1 MFAGWQ
7 PAVQTMRFPHSNFF
21 ENVLM
26 AFDTLRQ
33 HKLRSFLTILG
44 VVIGTTTVIVIAA
57 FVSGI
62 DSRVS
67 KEIEAFGTNS
77 VYAFKFEPGFNFNP
91 SMEERTRKPL
101 REEDADAIRAE
112 CENCEFVS
120 PFMSPVDF
128 TAGPFTER
136 VNIRN
141 KEIEMTN
148 ATVQGAAADYFKMG
162 VSHLR
167 EGRFFTAEEES
178 RRAAV
183 AVIGIDIANTLF
195 PFSNAL
201 DQNVQIE
208 GRNYRV
214 IGVLQEREIFLV
226 GAEDPNN
233 ENKAVYLPFKTI
245 KQLYPANEDCFIM
258 ATAKPGRLNEAL
270 EEMRLIL
277 RKQRQVKSDQKD
289 NFGVQT
295 SDEIVKQFGAITS
308 GVFIL
313 MVAISSVGLLIGGI
327 GVMNVMLVS
336 VTERTKEIGIRKAIG
351 ARSLDIITQFLIE
364 AVTLTAFGGVIGI
377 LIGVG
382 LAFLIQLILPTY
394 IPLWAPVVG
403 FAVSVGIGLVFGLLP
418 AWKAARLDPIEALR
432 HE

>member
-1 MFAGWQ
+1 M
-7 PAVQTMRFPHSNFF
+7 PLPHSNFY

-77 VYAFKFEPGFNFNP
+77 VYAFKFDPGFNFNP

-101 REEDADAIRAE
+101 TEADADAIRNE
-112 CENCEFVS
+112 CASCDHVS

-148 ATVQGAAADYFKMG
+148 ATVQGAAADYFRMG

-201 DQNVQIE
+201 DQQIQIE

-226 GAEDPNN
+226 GSEDPNN

-258 ATAKPGRLNEAL
+258 VTAKPGRLNEAL

-277 RKQRQVKSDQKD
+277 RRQRQVPAGQPD

-308 GVFIL
+308 GIFML

-336 VTERTKEIGIRKAIG
+336 VTERTKEIGVRKAIG
-351 ARSLDIITQFLIE
+351 ARSVDIITQFLIE
-364 AVTLTAFGGVIGI
+364 AVTLTAMGGVLGI

-382 LAFLIQLILPTY
+382 LSLLIQFILPTY
-394 IPLWAPVVG
+394 IPIWAPIVG
-403 FAVSVGIGLVFGLLP
+403 FCVSVGIGLVFGLLP
-418 AWKAARLDPIEALR
+418 AWKAAKLDPIDSLR
-432 HE
+432 YE

>member
-1 MFAGWQ
+1 MN
-7 PAVQTMRFPHSNFF
+7 FPRSNFY

-67 KEIEAFGTNS
+67 KEIEAFGTNA

-101 REEDADAIRAE
+101 TEADADAIRAE
-112 CENCEFVS
+112 CASCDYVS

-136 VNIRN
+136 INVRN

-148 ATVQGAAADYFKMG
+148 ATVQGAASDYFRMG
-162 VSHLR
+162 VSHLA
-167 EGRFFTAEEES
+167 EGRFFTEEEEG

-183 AVIGIDIANTLF
+183 AVIGIDVANTLF

-201 DQNVQIE
+201 EQQIQIE

-233 ENKAVYLPFKTI
+233 ENKAVYLPFKTV

-258 ATAKPGRLNEAL
+258 AMAKPGKLNEAL

-277 RKQRQVKSDQKD
+277 RRQRQVPADGKD

-364 AVTLTAFGGVIGI
+364 AVTLTSLGGVLGI

-382 LAFLIQLILPTY
+382 LAFLIQFILPTY
-394 IPLWAPVVG
+394 IPLWAPIVG
-403 FAVSVGIGLVFGLLP
+403 FCVSVGIGLVFGLLP

-432 HE
+432 YE